1 MEKTLMKDFSKYVSL
16 NILGM
21 IGVSFYILADT
32 YFIAKALG
40 ANGIAALNFAIP
52 AFSIVHGI
60 GLMIGIGG
68 ATRFSILK
76 SQNQNEEAESVF
88 SGSLK
93 LGSMIGLMLILVGLF
108 GSRTLSSVL
117 GANADTLPLTQ
128 AYMATILSFA
138 VFFILNNTMLAF
150 VRNDNNPRLAMTAM
164 LVGSFSNVILD
175 YVFLFPLGM
184 GMFGAA
190 FATSLS
196 PIISLGVLSTHFA
209 AKRRKPAFLK
219 HKMTRP
225 AVLDIL
231 TLGSATFITE
241 VSSAVVL
248 TTFNL
253 LILGLEGNRGV
264 AAYGIVANLAFVAV
278 AIFTGL
284 GQGVQPLVSRYY
296 GSRQWKLVKKVKRYA
311 VLTAISIALLIYV
324 GTFAYSDTLISLF
337 NNENDSAIV
346 QLADQG
352 MKIYFLGF
360 FFVGINIVTAMFL
373 SATEKARA
381 AFVISILRGLVVIVP
396 LAIVFGNMWQMTGI
410 WSAFVLSELIVT
422 GFALYIANANEKA
435 NLAYGNLE

>member
-1 MEKTLMKDFSKYVSL
+1 MEKTLLRDFSKYVSL

-32 YFIAKALG
+32 FYIAKALG

-68 ATRFSILK
+68 ATRYSILN
-76 SQNQNEEAESVF
+76 SQNKNEEAEGVF

-93 LGSMIGLMLILVGLF
+93 LGSMIGLVFILFGLF
-108 GSRTLSSVL
+108 GSRTLSSAL
-117 GANADTLPLTQ
+117 GADADTLPLTQ
-128 AYMATILSFA
+128 AYMATILTFA
-138 VFFILNNTMLAF
+138 PFFILNNTVLAF

-164 LVGSFSNVILD
+164 MVGSFSNVILD
-175 YVFLFPLGM
+175 YIFLFPLGM

-196 PIISLGVLSTHFA
+196 PIISLGILATHFVS
-209 AKRRKPAFLK
+209 KMRRPVFLK

-225 AVLDIL
+225 AIRDIF
-231 TLGSATFITE
+231 TLGSATFIME

-253 LILGLEGNRGV
+253 LIVGLEGNRGV

-284 GQGVQPLVSRYY
+284 GQGVQPLISKYY
-296 GSRQWKLVKKVKRYA
+296 GMKKWELVKKVKSYALMTA
-311 VLTAISIALLIYV
+311 VLIAALIYV

-337 NNENDSAIV
+337 NNENDPAIA
-346 QLADQG
+346 QLAGEG

-381 AFVISILRGLVVIVP
+381 AFVISILRGLAVIVP
-396 LAIVFGNMWQMTGI
+396 LAILFSKLWQMTGI
-410 WSAFVLSELIVT
+410 WSAFVLSELIVA
-422 GFALYIANANEKA
+422 GFALYLATATEKST
-435 NLAYGNLE
+435 LAYEKRD

>member
-1 MEKTLMKDFSKYVSL
+1 MEKTLLKDFSKYVSL

-32 YFIAKALG
+32 FYIAKALG

-68 ATRFSILK
+68 ATRYSILN
-76 SQNQNEEAESVF
+76 SQNKNEEAEGVF

-93 LGSMIGLMLILVGLF
+93 LGSLIGLVLILVGLF

-117 GANADTLPLTQ
+117 GADAVTLPLTQ
-128 AYMATILSFA
+128 AYMATILAFA
-138 VFFILNNTMLAF
+138 PFFILNNTMLAF

-164 LVGSFSNVILD
+164 MVGSFSNVILD
-175 YVFLFPLGM
+175 YIFLFPFGM

-196 PIISLGVLSTHFA
+196 PIISLGILSTHFA
-209 AKRRKPAFLK
+209 AKRRRPAFLK

-225 AVLDIL
+225 AVMDIF
-231 TLGSATFITE
+231 TLGSATFIME

-253 LILGLEGNRGV
+253 LIVGLEGNRGV

-284 GQGVQPLVSRYY
+284 GQGVQPLISKYY
-296 GSRQWKLVKKVKRYA
+296 GMKKWELVKKVKRYA
-311 VLTAISIALLIYV
+311 LMTAVLIAALIYA

-337 NNENDSAIV
+337 NNENDLAIA
-346 QLADQG
+346 QLADEG

-381 AFVISILRGLVVIVP
+381 AFIISILRGLAIIVP
-396 LAIVFGNMWQMTGI
+396 LAILFSKLWQMTGI
-410 WSAFVLSELIVT
+410 WSAFVLSELIVA
-422 GFALYIANANEKA
+422 GFALYLATDTEKGT
-435 NLAYGNLE
+435 LAYGNRD

>member
-1 MEKTLMKDFSKYVSL
+1 MEKTLLRDFSKYVSL
-16 NILGM
+16 NIFGM

-32 YFIAKALG
+32 FYIAKALG
-40 ANGIAALNFAIP
+40 VNGIAALNFAVPVYSLI
-52 AFSIVHGI
+52 HGV

-68 ATRFSILK
+68 AARFGILK
-76 SQNQNEEAESVF
+76 SRNKEEEAEGLF
-88 SGSLK
+88 AGALK
-93 LGSMIGLMLILVGLF
+93 LGVIAGLLFVVFGLF
-108 GSRTLSSVL
+108 GSRALSSAM
-117 GANADTLPLTQ
+117 GADAVTLPLTQ
-128 AYMATILSFA
+128 AYMATILAFA
-138 VFFILNNTMLAF
+138 PFFILNNTVLAF
-150 VRNDNNPRLAMTAM
+150 VRNDNNPKLAMTAM

-175 YVFLFPLGM
+175 YIFLFPFGM

-196 PIISLGVLSTHFA
+196 PIISLGILSTHFA
-209 AKRRKPAFLK
+209 ARKRKPAFLK
-219 HKMTRP
+219 HKLIRP
-225 AVLDIL
+225 AVMDIL
-231 TLGSATFITE
+231 NLGSSTFIME

-284 GQGVQPLVSRYY
+284 GQGVQPLISKYY
-296 GSRQWKLVKKVKRYA
+296 GMKKWELVKKVKRYA
-311 VLTAISIALLIYV
+311 LLTAALIAALIYV

-337 NNENDSAIV
+337 NNENDLAIA
-346 QLADQG
+346 QLADRG

-381 AFVISILRGLVVIVP
+381 AFIISILRGLAVIVP
-396 LAIVFGNMWQMTGI
+396 MAIVFSNIWGMTGI
-410 WSAFVLSELIVT
+410 WSAFGLSELIVA
-422 GFALYIANANEKA
+422 GFALYLATATEKGA
-435 NLAYGNLE
+435 IAYGNPD

>member
-76 SQNQNEEAESVF
+76 SQNQNEEAESLF

-253 LILGLEGNRGV
+253 LIFSLEGNRGV

-296 GSRQWKLVKKVKRYA
+296 GSRQWELVKKVKRYA
-311 VLTAISIALLIYV
+311 VLTAIFIALLIYL

-346 QLADQG
+346 ELADQG

-422 GFALYIANANEKA
+422 GFALYIASANEKA

>member
-1 MEKTLMKDFSKYVSL
+1 MEKSLLKDFSKYVSL

-21 IGVSFYILADT
+21 IGVSFYILGDT

-76 SQNQNEEAESVF
+76 SQHKNEQAESVF

-284 GQGVQPLVSRYY
+284 GQGVQPLISKYY
-296 GSRQWKLVKKVKRYA
+296 GMKKWELVKKVKRYA
-311 VLTAISIALLIYV
+311 LLTAMSIALLIYV
-324 GTFAYSDTLISLF
+324 GTFAYADTLISLF
-337 NNENDSAIV
+337 NNENDLAIV
-346 QLADQG
+346 QLADKG
-352 MKIYFLGF
+352 IKIYFLGF

-381 AFVISILRGLVVIVP
+381 AFIISILRGLVVIVP
-396 LAIVFGNMWQMTGI
+396 LAIVFSNMWQMTGI
-410 WSAFVLSELIVT
+410 WSAFVLSELIVS
-422 GFALYIANANEKA
+422 GFALYVANAIEKE

>member
-1 MEKTLMKDFSKYVSL
+1 MEKTLLRDFSKYVSL

-40 ANGIAALNFAIP
+40 SNGIAALNFAIP
-52 AFSIVHGI
+52 AFSLVHGI

-68 ATRFSILK
+68 STRFSILK
-76 SQNQNEEAESVF
+76 SRNNEKEAEGIF
-88 SGSLK
+88 AGALK
-93 LGSMIGLMLILVGLF
+93 LGVVAGLLFVVIGLF
-108 GSRTLSSVL
+108 GSRTLSAAL
-117 GANADTLPLTQ
+117 GADAVTLPLTQ

-138 VFFILNNTMLAF
+138 PFFILNNTVLAF

-164 LVGSFSNVILD
+164 LAGSFSNVILD
-175 YVFLFPLGM
+175 YIFLFPFKM

-190 FATSLS
+190 FATSLA
-196 PIISLGVLSTHFA
+196 PIISLGILSTHFV
-209 AKRRKPAFLK
+209 AKKHRPAFLK
-219 HKMTRP
+219 HKLTRP
-225 AVLDIL
+225 AVMDIL
-231 TLGSATFITE
+231 NLGSSTFVME

-284 GQGVQPLVSRYY
+284 GQGVQPLISKYY
-296 GSRQWKLVKKVKRYA
+296 GMKKWELVKKVKRYA
-311 VLTAISIALLIYV
+311 LMTAGLIATLIYA
-324 GTFAYSDTLISLF
+324 GTFTYSDTLISLF
-337 NNENDSAIV
+337 NNENDLAIA
-346 QLADQG
+346 QLADKG

-381 AFVISILRGLVVIVP
+381 AFIISILRGLAVIVP
-396 LAIVFGNMWQMTGI
+396 LAIFFSNILGMTGI
-410 WSAFVLSELIVT
+410 WLAFVLSELIVA
-422 GFALYIANANEKA
+422 GFALYLANATETGP
-435 NLAYGNLE
+435 LAYGKID

>member
-296 GSRQWKLVKKVKRYA
+296 GSRQWELVKKVKRYA
-311 VLTAISIALLIYV
+311 VLTAISIALLIYA
-324 GTFAYSDTLISLF
+324 GTFAYADTLINLF
-337 NNENDSAIV
+337 NNENDPAIA

-381 AFVISILRGLVVIVP
+381 AFIISILRGLVVIVP

-410 WSAFVLSELIVT
+410 WSAFVLSELIVA
-422 GFALYIANANEKA
+422 GFAFYIANANEKG

>member
-360 FFVGINIVTAMFL
+360 FFVGINIVTAIFL

>member
-1 MEKTLMKDFSKYVSL
+1 MKDFSKYVSL

-76 SQNQNEEAESVF
+76 SQNQNEEAESLF

-253 LILGLEGNRGV
+253 LIFSLEGNRGV

-296 GSRQWKLVKKVKRYA
+296 GSRQWELVKKVKRYA
-311 VLTAISIALLIYV
+311 VLTAIFIALLIYL

-346 QLADQG
+346 ELADQG

-422 GFALYIANANEKA
+422 GFALYIASANEKA

>member
-296 GSRQWKLVKKVKRYA
+296 GSRQLKLVKKVKRYA

>member
-1 MEKTLMKDFSKYVSL
+1 LEKTLLRDFSKYVSL

-32 YFIAKALG
+32 YYIAKALG
-40 ANGIAALNFAIP
+40 ATGIAALNFAIP
-52 AFSIVHGI
+52 VFSIVHGI

-68 ATRFSILK
+68 AARFGILK
-76 SQNQNEEAESVF
+76 SRNKEKEAEGVLA
-88 SGSLK
+88 GALK
-93 LGSMIGLMLILVGLF
+93 LSVVAGLLFVVLGLI
-108 GSRTLSSVL
+108 GSRALSTVL
-117 GANADTLPLTQ
+117 GADAVTLPLTQ
-128 AYMATILSFA
+128 AYMATILAFA
-138 VFFILNNTMLAF
+138 PFFILNNTMLAF

-164 LVGSFSNVILD
+164 LIGSFSNVILD
-175 YVFLFPLGM
+175 YIFLFPLGM

-196 PIISLGVLSTHFA
+196 PIISLGILSTHFA
-209 AKRRKPAFLK
+209 AKRQKPAFLK

-225 AVLDIL
+225 AVMDIL
-231 TLGSATFITE
+231 TLGSATFIME

-253 LILGLEGNRGV
+253 LIVGLEGNRGV

-284 GQGVQPLVSRYY
+284 GQGVQPLISKYY
-296 GSRQWKLVKKVKRYA
+296 GMKKWELVKKVKRYA
-311 VLTAISIALLIYV
+311 LMTAVLIAALIYV

-337 NNENDSAIV
+337 NNDNDAAIA

-381 AFVISILRGLVVIVP
+381 AFIISILRGLAVIVP
-396 LAIVFGNMWQMTGI
+396 LAIVFSKLWQMTGI
-410 WSAFVLSELIVT
+410 WSAFVLSELIVA
-422 GFALYIANANEKA
+422 GFALYLATATEKGT
-435 NLAYGNLE
+435 LASGDRD